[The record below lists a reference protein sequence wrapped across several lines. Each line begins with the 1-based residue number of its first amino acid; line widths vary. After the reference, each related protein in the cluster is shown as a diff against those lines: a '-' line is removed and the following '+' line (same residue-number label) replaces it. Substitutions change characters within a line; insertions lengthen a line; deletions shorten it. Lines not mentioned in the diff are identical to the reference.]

1 MTPENPNIS
10 RRRLL
15 GGGLALGGFVALGG
29 LSACGGDDDDDDSS
43 AGTTP
48 GTTGGSGTTA
58 PASGGGGSI
67 SMFGWDIA
75 DTTAGLG
82 LGFEACRVAWQE
94 QTGNELS
101 FDGVP
106 FGDFVAT
113 GTTRA
118 RAGEL
123 SDVVELLPNLN
134 HAGIFPALA
143 PTAKADYGALADE
156 VTGWESAL
164 LDATV
169 DGEYAGIPGGA
180 QGTLFYYNKA
190 LFEQAGLDP
199 EAAPTTW
206 EEFEAACDALLAAGI
221 TPLGMSGVDGNLLW
235 WAWNAFTPQFFTT
248 ADEVNKVR
256 TGEIPLDDERFMQSL
271 APIASTYAKGYWNE
285 DYASKQFA
293 DMEAAFGA
301 GEVAIVPGLITSAI
315 NWRVFDDSLGKDAY
329 GVFTAPLVEGGI
341 ERKQFFNPVLLY
353 GLSTSTDEVELS
365 RDWISFVVSKEG
377 QEIMLRES
385 GQFPNRSDVSVAEVA
400 DSPGAAAISAIVEE
414 VGGVPAAQ
422 VNFNSAAAGAATQGI
437 TDAAVNDDLAGFLEN
452 LALLQSEG

>member
-1 MTPENPNIS
+1 MDTPENNRIT
-10 RRRLL
+10 RRRLI
-15 GGGLALGGFVALGG
+15 GGGIALGGAAALGG
-29 LSACGGDDDDDDSS
+29 LGSRSVGA
-43 AGTTP
+43 AGLRGAVSGATV
-48 GTTGGSGTTA
+48 GTDTTA
-58 PASGGGGSI
+58 PGAEGGQSL

-82 LGFEACRVAWQE
+82 LGFEACRQAWQD
-94 QTGNELS
+94 QTGNELT

-106 FGDFVAT
+106 FGDFIAT

-134 HAGIFPALA
+134 HAGIFAALA
-143 PTAKADYGALADE
+143 PTKKADYGSLADE

-164 LDATV
+164 LDADV
-169 DGEYAGIPGGA
+169 DDEFAGIPGGA

-190 LFEQAGLDP
+190 LFEAAGLDP
-199 EAAPTTW
+199 DTAPTTW
-206 EEFEAACDALLAAGI
+206 EEFEAACDALLAAGT

-256 TGEIPLDDERFMQSL
+256 TGEVALDDERFMQSL
-271 APIASTYAKGYWNE
+271 APIASTYQKGYWNE
-285 DYASKQFA
+285 DFASKQFA
-293 DMEAAFGA
+293 DMEASFGA
-301 GEVAIVPGLITSAI
+301 GDVGIVPGLITSAI

-329 GVFTAPLVEGGI
+329 GVFTAPLVDGGI
-341 ERKQFFNPVLLY
+341 EQRQFFNPVLLY
-353 GLSTSTDEVELS
+353 ALANGTENADLA

-385 GQFPNRSDVSVAEVA
+385 GQFPNRADVSLDEVA
-400 DSPGAAAISAIVEE
+400 DSPGAAAIRAIVDE

-422 VNFNSAAAGAATQGI
+422 VNFNSAATGAAIQGI
-437 TDAAVNDDLAGFLEN
+437 TDAAVSDDLDGFLTN
-452 LALLQSEG
+452 LALLQSES